1 VWATGQ
7 RTHGSIPD
15 RHNIFLS
22 SPKLPEWLLGSP
34 TPYSVVSGRF
44 TPLLMVRVTKLSTH
58 VSVVLIFRM
67 GGTIPPLPLYALM
80 VCTGMKMYIYRPCFS
95 VGGLINLHYHVCYGI
110 YALKDDFVMLH
121 GLEI

>member
-1 VWATGQ
+1 
-7 RTHGSIPD
+7 
-15 RHNIFLS
+15 
-22 SPKLPEWLLGSP
+22 
-34 TPYSVVSGRF
+34 
-44 TPLLMVRVTKLSTH
+44 
-58 VSVVLIFRM
+58 M

-121 GLEI
+121 GLEIWTVAEHNNVNNQLDATVTIY